1 MATIVS
7 FINPEERYNPFT
19 GIPELERQKSGIPRA
34 EVIYSKRDATWSS
47 AGAGN
52 SRQLVASVSLDTTS
66 NFGYVLMD
74 CFAVL
79 RDDFPLRVSAVAQVN
94 IYPGGDYFNGDRI
107 PTTLRSDP
115 DCADVGAVTPIG
127 DMPYLDY
134 NSAFTDTSGNQ
145 FSMVFRLVEPK
156 PTGIIYPYEN
166 PGSSSLVE
174 VVFGE
179 QFQNAPA
186 CNYDFYMR
194 FLQFDVSQSYNYV
207 VNTPQLMR

>member
-19 GIPELERQKSGIPRA
+19 GIPELERQRSGIPRA
-34 EVIYSKRDATWSS
+34 EVIFSKRNDDWAA

-52 SRQLVASVSLDTTS
+52 NRQLVASMSLDTAS

-74 CFAVL
+74 CFARF
-79 RDDFPLRVSAVAQVN
+79 RDDGQIRMSAVASVN
-94 IYPGGDYFNGDRI
+94 IYPGGDYFNGDVI
-107 PTTLRSDP
+107 TTNLVSNP
-115 DCADVGAVTPIG
+115 DRTNAQNATAIG
-127 DMPYLDY
+127 SIEYKEY
-134 NSAFTDTSGNQ
+134 NTGFVDTGLGYAMN
-145 FSMVFRLVEPK
+145 FKLAEPK
-156 PTGIIYPYEN
+156 PTGIIYPYES

-174 VVFGE
+174 IVFGE
-179 QFQNAPA
+179 EFQNAGA
-186 CNYDFYMR
+186 LKYDFYCR